1 MSEHHARLQAIRQ
14 RYPVEHPEHSHRRR
28 LTRLDRTALAFTS
41 ITGDV
46 RFFVIAGILII
57 CWMLWNSAAPRP
69 LRFDPFPAF
78 LILLGATKL
87 VQLLFMPLIMV
98 GQHLESKRAKA
109 HAETA
114 HRAAMRDAEETELVL
129 SRLDEIEALLNER
142 LPPREA

>member
-1 MSEHHARLQAIRQ
+1 MSEHHARLQAIREQ
-14 RYPVEHPEHSHRRR
+14 YPIEHPEHQHRQH
-28 LTRLDRTALAFTS
+28 LTWLDRIALAFTG

-46 RFFVIAGILII
+46 RFFVSAGILILG
-57 CWMLWNSAAPRP
+57 WMLWNSAGPKP

-114 HRAAMRDAEETELVL
+114 HRAAMRNAAETDLVL
-129 SRLDEIEALLNER
+129 ARLNEIEDLLKKK
-142 LPPREA
+142 LP

>member
-1 MSEHHARLQAIRQ
+1 MSEHHERLHAIRQ
-14 RYPVEHPEHSHRRR
+14 RLPVEHPEHSHQKR

-46 RFFVIAGILII
+46 RFFVIAGVLII
-57 CWMLWNSAAPRP
+57 CWMIWNSVGPRP
-69 LRFDPFPAF
+69 FRFDPFPAF

-114 HRAAMRDAEETELVL
+114 HRAAMRNAEETELVL
-129 SRLDEIEALLNER
+129 ARLDEIETLLKAR
-142 LPPREA
+142 LP

>member
-1 MSEHHARLQAIRQ
+1 MSEHHPRLHAIRQ
-14 RYPVEHPEHSHRRR
+14 RFPVEHPEHRHQQH
-28 LTRLDRTALAFTS
+28 LTRLDRIALAFTS

-46 RFFVIAGILII
+46 RFFATAGVLILG
-57 CWMLWNSAAPRP
+57 WMLWNSAAPRP
-69 LRFDPFPAF
+69 FRFDPFPAF

-114 HRAAMRDAEETELVL
+114 HRAALRSAEETELVL
-129 SRLDEIEALLNER
+129 TRLDEIEALLKER
-142 LPPREA
+142 RSE